1 MELNMNKHFSN
12 LFRVFKSF
20 FAHEAGSVV
29 IISAIVLPVILGVSG
44 MSIDYIRA
52 YNLRTTL
59 QGAIDSAVLAG
70 VTSSQD
76 EEQQIV
82 AAKAYFDSV
91 GDELE
96 QNVNANFHHEDD
108 NLVGDASMTVDTTI
122 LGIMGVHNMDVAVT
136 AAATTKQ
143 FLAAA
148 CFMAMHPKRRHT
160 LELKDSVSVIAPDC
174 HIYGNSSHPFDVV
187 DPHKPENYLTGK
199 SVQAIGYGHHYLEN
213 VTPPLEYAPELLPDP
228 LAAMTIPSAGSC
240 DYDDLKVNGGSMTL
254 SPGTFCNGLEISN
267 GAKVTL
273 KPGTYIIADK
283 AFILSNS
290 KLSGDGVTIVLAD
303 DGVELDWDES
313 EVRLKAPS
321 SGALVSMALIGVRE
335 NLKHKLTDSVIDIHG
350 VIYLPN
356 GEFEWQN
363 TGTPTINAKWTVWI
377 VDGITWKGDGT
388 IYINFDIKDEE
399 VPYPGDLRKVIPRPS
414 TPRLVL

>member
-1 MELNMNKHFSN
+1 MELEMHKYFSN
-12 LFRVFKSF
+12 LFHELKSF

-29 IISAIVLPVILGVSG
+29 IISAIVLPVLLGVSG
-44 MSIDYIRA
+44 MSLDYIRA
-52 YNLRTTL
+52 YSLRTTL

-76 EEQQIV
+76 EEQQII
-82 AAKAYFDSV
+82 AAKAYFDSI
-91 GDELE
+91 GDELG
-96 QNVNANFHHEDD
+96 QNVSANFYHQGD
-108 NLVGDASMTVDTTI
+108 NLIGDANTTVDTTI
-122 LGIMGVHNMDVAVT
+122 LGIMGIQNVDVAVS

-143 FLAAA
+143 LLAAA
-148 CFMAMHPKRRHT
+148 CFMAMHPQRKHT

-174 HIYGNSSHPFDVV
+174 HIYGNSSHPYDVV

-228 LAAMTIPSAGSC
+228 LAALTIPSAGSC
-240 DYDDLKVNGGSMTL
+240 DYDNLEVNGGSMTL
-254 SPGTFCNGLEISN
+254 SPGTYCNGLEISN
-267 GAKVTL
+267 GANVTL
-273 KPGTYIIADK
+273 QSGTYIIADETFK
-283 AFILSNS
+283 LSNS
-290 KLSGDGVTIVLAD
+290 NLSGDGVTIVLAD
-303 DGVELDWDES
+303 DGVKLDWEDS

-335 NLKHKLTDSVIDIHG
+335 NLKHILRDSVIDIHG

-399 VPYPGDLRKVIPRPS
+399 VPYPGDLRYVIPRPS